1 MIMKVLDAFDTFSR
15 AVAALVP
22 DWALG
27 LIARLGIFF
36 VFWRSAQNKLG
47 GDHILG
53 QKLAF
58 WNISDSTFMLFEYD
72 YQVPLIPSSVA
83 AYLGTW
89 GEFFFSLGILFGLLT
104 RLSALGLLAVS
115 LVILYVYT
123 NDWPNIL
130 LWAGLLL
137 YLLKNGAGAISLDA
151 LIRRR
156 M

>member
-1 MIMKVLDAFDTFSR
+1 MLTKALNALDSLSR
-15 AVAALVP
+15 AVAALIP
-22 DWALG
+22 EWALA

-36 VFWRSAQNKLG
+36 IFWRAAQNKLG
-47 GDHILG
+47 GDTIMG

-72 YQVPLIPSSVA
+72 YQVPLIPANIA
-83 AYLGTW
+83 AYLATW

-104 RLSALGLLAVS
+104 RLSALGLLLMS

-123 NDWPNIL
+123 HDWPTIL

-137 YLLKNGAGAISLDA
+137 YLMKNGGGAFSLDS
-151 LIRRR
+151 LIRKRS
-156 M
+156 

>member
-1 MIMKVLDAFDTFSR
+1 MIMKILDTFDSFSR
-15 AVAALVP
+15 AAAALIP
-22 DWALG
+22 DWALA
-27 LIARLGIFF
+27 LVARLGIFV
-36 VFWRSAQNKLG
+36 VFWYSAQKKLA
-47 GDHILG
+47 GDLILG

-58 WNISDSTFMLFEYD
+58 WNISDSAFMQFEYRYD
-72 YQVPLIPSSVA
+72 VPLLPSSVA
-83 AYLGTW
+83 AYLCTW

-104 RLSALGLLAVS
+104 RFSALGLFAVS
-115 LVILYVYT
+115 LVILYVHT

-151 LIRRR
+151 LIRKR

>member
-1 MIMKVLDAFDTFSR
+1 MIIKVLNAFDSFSK
-15 AVAALVP
+15 AAAALIP
-22 DWALG
+22 DWAVA
-27 LIARLGIFF
+27 LIARFGIFI
-36 VFWRSAQNKLG
+36 VFWRSAQTKLG
-47 GDHILG
+47 GDLIMG

-72 YQVPLIPSSVA
+72 YQVPLIPASVA

-104 RLSALGLLAVS
+104 RLSALGLFFMS

-123 NDWPNIL
+123 NDWPNII
-130 LWAGLLL
+130 LWTGLLL

-151 LIRRR
+151 LIRKNI
-156 M
+156 